1 MWFTQNDE
9 SMNRLLVFVTF
20 LVISSCANSNNAD
33 VKRVQIRKMDTVLN
47 RIIEDYPNY
56 ETNEIQRE
64 KLLKVFIRTID
75 SLASLNYLNDIPLEV
90 LKIQKNPHGDGA
102 MVQFYANNSTSEGK
116 LLSDQLQFDFIAFMD
131 ENEAAKLNDKHRYYV
146 SGKKIERLT
155 QDMVNILVRV
165 SYNSAEPTIEKTL
178 SDDYIFNAGIFFC
191 QVSKVNPVE
200 PVQDK

>member
-1 MWFTQNDE
+1 
-9 SMNRLLVFVTF
+9 
-20 LVISSCANSNNAD
+20 
-33 VKRVQIRKMDTVLN
+33 
-47 RIIEDYPNY
+47 
-56 ETNEIQRE
+56 
-64 KLLKVFIRTID
+64 
-75 SLASLNYLNDIPLEV
+75 
-90 LKIQKNPHGDGA
+90 